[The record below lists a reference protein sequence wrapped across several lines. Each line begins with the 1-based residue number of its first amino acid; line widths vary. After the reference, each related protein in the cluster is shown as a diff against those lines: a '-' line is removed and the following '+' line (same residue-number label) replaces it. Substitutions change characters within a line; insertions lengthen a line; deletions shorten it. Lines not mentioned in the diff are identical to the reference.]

1 MNDQKE
7 KINSELREIE
17 KEIISIK
24 EKNKELRLRKYFLNQ
39 MIGKID
45 RLEKDFN
52 SLIKSDEKDEK

>member
-7 KINSELREIE
+7 KINKELESIE
-17 KEIISIK
+17 SEIISIK

-39 MIGKID
+39 MKNKID

-52 SLIKSDEKDEK
+52 SLIGDEKDEK